1 VRILVDEDVEY
12 PVIER
17 LRQDGHVV
25 ESILE
30 QSPGALD
37 LPILARAVQQ
47 HMLLL
52 TADHDFGEYVFR
64 DGIAAPVEGIVLYRL
79 GDAITTPRKAE
90 IISDAFARYGDQFA
104 DHFSVIDEHSAPSS
118 TAIDQRGGL
127 EEQTSPPAPLPA
139 GRGEPRPHPLRGE
152 GSDASLPAL

>member
-1 VRILVDEDVEY
+1 MRILVDEDVEY

-17 LRQDGHVV
+17 LRQDGHIV

-47 HMLLL
+47 HTLLL

-64 DGIAAPVEGIVLYRL
+64 DGITAPVEGIVLYRL
-79 GDAITTPRKAE
+79 GDTITTPHKAE
-90 IISDAFARYGDQFA
+90 IISDAFAQHGDQFA
-104 DHFSVIDEHSAPSS
+104 GHFSVIDEH
-118 TAIDQRGGL
+118 TVRHR
-127 EEQTSPPAPLPA
+127 PLP
-139 GRGEPRPHPLRGE
+139 
-152 GSDASLPAL
+152 